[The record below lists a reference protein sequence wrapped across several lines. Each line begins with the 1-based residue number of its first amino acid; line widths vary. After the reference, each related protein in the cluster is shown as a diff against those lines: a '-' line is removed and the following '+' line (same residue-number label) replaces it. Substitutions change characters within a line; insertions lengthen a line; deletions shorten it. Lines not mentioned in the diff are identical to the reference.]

1 MRYLKHNL
9 GFLVLAMGAAFAMP
23 VAATQWT
30 SDNATAAT
38 SPSSCNTTIGSTL
51 TSAACQMS
59 ITVGTQTLK
68 VRAYSTR
75 TADQTSGGLWRS
87 AQIAEYTGGFGVT
100 NLVNGTAPATTT
112 DTGEGVTP
120 EHATDNNQVFD
131 MLVFELPSS
140 GFDLEAFRLGWA
152 SEQIGSG
159 GTYTG
164 EADIQAFFGGNNLGS
179 NYNFSNACLSNNV
192 NSPCTAS
199 QNLTGAGGLGFT
211 DITSLIANGGSNVPV
226 NTTENILGT
235 QSGRYLVMSGA
246 LNGTNDNFKVNMIQ
260 ASALV
265 PPALPEPAGLAL
277 FSLAACLMLRSLRKR
292 RNS

>member
-1 MRYLKHNL
+1 MRHLKRNL
-9 GFLVLAMGAAFAMP
+9 GFFVLTMGAAFAMP
-23 VAATQWT
+23 AAATQWT

-38 SPSSCNTTIGSTL
+38 SPSACNTTIGSST
-51 TSAACQMS
+51 TSNACQMT

-75 TADQTSGGLWRS
+75 TADQTSGGLWRI
-87 AQIAEYTGGFGVT
+87 AQIHEYTGGFGVT
-100 NLVNGTAPATTT
+100 NVVSG
-112 DTGEGVTP
+112 DTGEGITP

-131 MLVFELPSS
+131 TLVFELPSS

-164 EADIQAFFGGNNLGS
+164 EADLQAFFGGNNLGAD
-179 NYNFSNACLSNNV
+179 YNFSNACFSNNV

-199 QNLTGAGGLGFT
+199 QNLTGIGGLGFT

-226 NTTENILGT
+226 NTTENIAGI
-235 QSGRYLVMSGA
+235 QSGRYLVMAGA
-246 LNGTNDNFKVNMIQ
+246 LGGTNDNFKVNMIQ
-260 ASALV
+260 ATGLV
-265 PPALPEPAGLAL
+265 PPQVPEPGTLAL
-277 FSLAACLMLRSLRKR
+277 LALGLFGLVALKR
-292 RNS
+292 RPVLA